1 MSETIPKFRLTVG
14 TWITIITA
22 LGGLLIA
29 VGTFHGAAQDT
40 LESHDNRI
48 LRLETRDELTRQ
60 EFAAQKELLVRIDER
75 TAEIKRKQELQR
87 P

>member
-22 LGGLLIA
+22 LGGLLMA
-29 VGTFHGAAQDT
+29 VGTFHVSAQDS
-40 LESHDNRI
+40 LEIHDKRI
-48 LRLETRDELTRQ
+48 LHLETRDELTRQ

-75 TAEIKRKQELQR
+75 TAEIKRKQDLQR

>member
-22 LGGLLIA
+22 LGGLLMV
-29 VGTFHGAAQDT
+29 VGTFHVSAQDS
-40 LESHDNRI
+40 LESHDKRI
-48 LRLETRDELTRQ
+48 LHLETRDELTRQ

-75 TAEIKRKQELQR
+75 TAEIKRKQDLQR

>member
-1 MSETIPKFRLTVG
+1 MSETVPKFRLTIG
-14 TWITIITA
+14 TWVAIITT
-22 LGGLLIA
+22 LGSLFLA
-29 VGTFHGAAQDT
+29 VGTFHASAQDT
-40 LESHDNRI
+40 LASHDKRI

-75 TAEIKRKQELQR
+75 TAEIKRKQDSQR